1 MRHKRQR
8 CYRKQL
14 VNVHKLFSITSLS
27 FVSHFIVS
35 LVRIWRERAKT
46 CLYVLSILVVA
57 MSVQTT
63 RSWVFFSILAFLSQ
77 RHLFKKWESSKI
89 KQLKPALSWQNV
101 QAHLTSLV
109 QLKPFSKLVKLPV
122 QAAALLRRSLEARG
136 AAPSGLLMKFN
147 QWRQRHCSKQ
157 YGFFCSFFFAQNSI
171 FCGADVFWKAK
182 KQFIVTLR
190 SVQQRKKR
198 IKMAWNRWFAWRQMR
213 LPWQLVQHSAFG
225 KKCSFRQVVHTCAMS
240 NNWILSL
247 WSIF

>member
-1 MRHKRQR
+1 M
-8 CYRKQL
+8 
-14 VNVHKLFSITSLS
+14 
-27 FVSHFIVS
+27 
-35 LVRIWRERAKT
+35 
-46 CLYVLSILVVA
+46 
-57 MSVQTT
+57 
-63 RSWVFFSILAFLSQ
+63 
-77 RHLFKKWESSKI
+77 
-89 KQLKPALSWQNV
+89 

-122 QAAALLRRSLEARG
+122 QAAALLRRSLAARG

-147 QWRQRHCSKQ
+147 QWRQRLNFTVPSCMVFFVL
-157 YGFFCSFFFAQNSI
+157 FFCSESI

-198 IKMAWNRWFAWRQMR
+198 IKMAWNRWFAWRQLR
-213 LPWQLVQHSAFG
+213 LPWQLVQLSAFG